1 MKRKELFHNQPAA
14 MTIAMITLVVGCNP
28 TSERV
33 DQSRQPSA
41 SSVDRE
47 VTSSRSTATN
57 PSSMQDTNTADTEH
71 GHKDGEHGGIIIS
84 LGRDSYHIEA
94 VTTSDGQVRLYTLGK
109 EETRVIDI
117 ESQVLKGFIKAQ
129 GETDSREIVFEPTRQ
144 DGDRDGRTSLFVGRL
159 PEPLIGRAFEV
170 TIPNVRIDGERF
182 RLGFQSGLTKHAE
195 HPEMPTKVA
204 DRAEKEFYLT
214 PGGRYTAADIVAN
227 GNTTATL
234 KFQGIKSEHDM
245 RPKTGD
251 MLCPISGTKANPK
264 FTWIIDG
271 KPYQFCCP
279 PCVDEFLSNSKS
291 STDPLPDPESFVKK

>member
-1 MKRKELFHNQPAA
+1 MKSKNLFNNQSAA
-14 MTIAMITLVVGCNP
+14 MTIAMITLAVGCNP

-33 DQSRQPSA
+33 NQAQQTST
-41 SSVDRE
+41 SSLDRE
-47 VTSSRSTATN
+47 VASSRSTAAN
-57 PSSMQDTNTADTEH
+57 PASMQDTNTADNEH

-117 ESQVLKGFIKAQ
+117 ESQILKGFIKAQ

-144 DGDRDGRTSLFVGRL
+144 DGDRDGRTSLFLGRL

-170 TIPNVRIDGERF
+170 TIPNIRIDGERF
-182 RLGFQSGLTKHAE
+182 RLGFQSGLTKHTE
-195 HPEMPTKVA
+195 NPEMPTKVA
-204 DRAEKEFYLT
+204 DSAEKDLYLT

-227 GNTTATL
+227 GNTIATL

-245 RPKTGD
+245 RPKIGD

-271 KPYQFCCP
+271 KSYQFCCP